1 VNAANLWTP
10 ATHDFEPASGLP
22 TSKQERELGVREG
35 LGVPVVAVGR
45 DEGGEVEV
53 EREAGIVEL
62 HGYYYALTA
71 VLELGEETA
80 DAPRPAVLR
89 LIDPRIEESYELD
102 GSEYLLSVD
111 FGAAYSALRRNTD
124 AIFAKGGI
132 RHATKYM
139 SMTSLYLSEPLQPGK
154 IPLVLVHGLASSPV
168 TWGEPVSDFLLDSQI
183 AGGYQFWFFAYS
195 TALPFPYSAMLLRRS
210 LLEAMERLDEL
221 GESPSND
228 RVVMIGHSMGGL
240 LTRMQVTDTGMAL
253 WDAVFSKPPEEMD
266 LSPEDL
272 DLATSSLI
280 VEPLPFVERVIFCS
294 TPHRGSK
301 YAANRVGKLGASM
314 VALPKELASHGQR
327 ILLSESDALSGAEAE
342 RKKMPDSVQTL
353 QPEHP
358 LVVALNTLPIDSDVA
373 YHTIVGDR
381 GRGDSPDSS
390 DGVVPYS
397 SSHLDGAASEKVVPS
412 GHASHKS
419 PEGIA
424 ELMRVLRL
432 HLDEGD

>member
-1 VNAANLWTP
+1 
-10 ATHDFEPASGLP
+10 
-22 TSKQERELGVREG
+22 
-35 LGVPVVAVGR
+35 
-45 DEGGEVEV
+45 
-53 EREAGIVEL
+53 
-62 HGYYYALTA
+62 
-71 VLELGEETA
+71 
-80 DAPRPAVLR
+80 
-89 LIDPRIEESYELD
+89 
-102 GSEYLLSVD
+102 
-111 FGAAYSALRRNTD
+111 
-124 AIFAKGGI
+124 
-132 RHATKYM
+132 
-139 SMTSLYLSEPLQPGK
+139 
-154 IPLVLVHGLASSPV
+154 VLVHGLASSPV
-168 TWGEPVSDFLLDSQI
+168 TWGESVSDFLLDSQI
-183 AGGYQFWFFAYS
+183 RGGYQFWFFAYS

-221 GESPSND
+221 NESPSKD
-228 RVVMIGHSMGGL
+228 GVVMIGHSMGGL

-253 WDAVFSKPPEEMD
+253 WDAVFSKPPKEMD

-272 DLATSSLI
+272 DLTTSSLI

-301 YAANRVGKLGASM
+301 YAANTVGKLGASM
-314 VALPKELASHGQR
+314 VALPKELASYGQR
-327 ILLSESDALSGAEAE
+327 VLLSTSDALSGAEAK

-358 LVVALNTLPIDSDVA
+358 LLVALNALPIDSNVT

-390 DGVVPYS
+390 DGAVPYW
-397 SSHLDGAASEKVVPS
+397 SSHLEGAASEKVVPS

-432 HLDEGD
+432 HLDEGSARERRHDEH